1 MIKKHFIVIKYTGSV
16 LQYKLQYLYK
26 ATLHRFCEEDFYIY
40 ANMDAYNNM
49 YFICVC
55 VYNCKSMRKELERCM
70 TNWYWL
76 ITEEPGM
83 CDYWSVKRDHN
94 FISKFF
100 FFNVN
105 FWVLFEDGYVNAI
118 FCN

>member
-1 MIKKHFIVIKYTGSV
+1 M
-16 LQYKLQYLYK
+16 
-26 ATLHRFCEEDFYIY
+26 
-40 ANMDAYNNM
+40 
-49 YFICVC
+49 CVC

-83 CDYWSVKRDHN
+83 CDHWSVKRDHN